1 MSYQTL
7 DVVTDDRG
15 VVTVTLN
22 RPDKRN
28 ALSALMMD
36 ELTDVAHG
44 IGGQNSTR
52 AIVLAAAGQTFCAG
66 GDLE

>member
-1 MSYQTL
+1 MSYKTL
-7 DVVTDDRG
+7 NVVTDDRG

-36 ELTDVAHG
+36 ELTDVAHS
-44 IGGQNSTR
+44 ICSQKSTR
-52 AIVLAAAGQTFCAG
+52 AAILNG
-66 GDLE
+66 